1 METKMAEQDLFQISH
16 IVPDFEAQFEDYK
29 ASSNAT
35 RRTLRNQLD
44 IPYGDAPRARLDLF
58 FPPGELNGAPIH
70 MFIHGGYWRAQVKE
84 DYAFVADGVVAAGAI
99 CAVVEY
105 TLMPGVRMAN
115 LVRETR
121 EALAWLA
128 ANAASFGGDGT
139 KLSASGHSAGGHL
152 VTYLASRAPHEHA
165 FPPTPLQAAISISG
179 IFDLRPITTSYLQRE
194 LFLTPEEL
202 ADWSPI
208 EAVPSPNTHY
218 EIVVGH
224 DETAPFH
231 QQAQDYAYVLE
242 RHGVSHERVTLH
254 GEEPMSVV
262 RKLGVVGSPM
272 WELLRDSVERSGG

>member
-1 METKMAEQDLFQISH
+1 MAEQDLFQISH
-16 IVPDFEAQFEDYK
+16 IVPDFEEQFEDYK

-44 IPYGDAPRARLDLF
+44 IQYGDAPRQRLDLF
-58 FPPGELNGAPIH
+58 FPPGELSGAPIH

-84 DYAFVADGVVAAGAI
+84 DYAFVADGVVATGAI
-99 CAVVEY
+99 CAIVEY
-105 TLMPGVRMAN
+105 TLMPGARMAN

-128 ANAASFGGDGT
+128 ANAADFGGDGT

-152 VTYLASRAPHEHA
+152 VTWLASRAPHERE
-165 FPPTPLQAAISISG
+165 FPVTPVKAVIPISG
-179 IFDLRPITTSYLQRE
+179 IYDLRPITTSYLQPE
-194 LFLTPEEL
+194 VQLTAEEV
-202 ADWSPI
+202 AHWSPI
-208 EAVPSPNTHY
+208 EGVPSTATHY

-242 RHGVSHERVTLH
+242 RHGVSHERMTLH
-254 GEEPMSVV
+254 GEEHMSVV

-272 WELLRDSVERSGG
+272 WELLRDAVERSKA